1 MSILYPTLGAAV
13 AVAGGDKLI
22 GNRDY
27 RGMFKHLGWSE
38 EKMRAAAVAEV
49 AGGLLMVP
57 RSTRRLGGAIVAAV
71 SAMVL
76 VSELA
81 EGDAQLAGARS
92 LVLCAGLAAMLA
104 PGELKRR
111 R

>member
-27 RGMFKHLGWSE
+27 QGMFRHLGWSE

-81 EGDAQLAGARS
+81 EGDVQLAGARS